1 MHILKSLFSDTVFLV
16 WEHRYIF
23 MLKMHQIIRES
34 FHFLYA
40 FSLFSLIWDIDSFD
54 RIS

>member
-23 MLKMHQIIRES
+23 MLKMHQITRECFKFVHAFILAY
-34 FHFLYA
+34 FHHT
-40 FSLFSLIWDIDSFD
+40 
-54 RIS
+54 